1 MYTELIMDFI
11 CTIGVIAFA
20 ISGAMAAL
28 DKHTDP
34 FGTVILAVV
43 TATGGGIF
51 RDILL
56 GLQPPK
62 VFIDPTYVLVAAATA
77 LIIFLLVSIIGKDSY
92 LKNSG
97 LIDSI
102 NNIFDALGLGVF
114 VVMGTQSAIEYGFSQ
129 NAFFCIFLGTITGIG
144 GGFIRDIMAQEIPV
158 ILRKHVYALAAIA
171 GSGLFFIMHTKGM
184 SYTLS
189 AFASAGVTFTLR
201 MLATRYKWNLPPA
214 F

>member
-1 MYTELIMDFI
+1 MYTELIMNFI
-11 CTIGVIAFA
+11 CMIGVIAFA
-20 ISGAMAAL
+20 VSGAMVAL

-34 FGTVILAVV
+34 FGTATLAVV

-62 VFIDPTYVLVAAATA
+62 VFVDPTYVLVAAATA
-77 LIIFLLVSIIGKDSY
+77 LIIFLIVSIIGKDTY
-92 LKNSG
+92 LKNTA

-114 VVMGTQSAIEYGFSQ
+114 VVLGTQAAIEYGFSQ
-129 NAFFCIFLGTITGIG
+129 NAFFCIFLGTITAIG
-144 GGFIRDIMAQEIPV
+144 GGFIRDIMVQEIPV
-158 ILRKHVYALAAIA
+158 VLRKHVYALAAIA
-171 GSGLFFIMHTKGM
+171 GSGLFYIMHMCGIG
-184 SYTLS
+184 YTVS
-189 AFASAGVTFTLR
+189 AFAAAGVTFALR